1 MPTRFRHHIVSAHD
15 GGAPAGAGRG
25 GLLRRGLPA
34 RGAKLRRWAGVGVL
48 ASIALTAVTV
58 AAPRASG
65 AAQIGTWTAP
75 FNIGVKGI
83 HSQVLPRSGKVLL
96 FSYPVGNTGSAAV
109 VLDPSTLAYTNVTI
123 PYQRDAFCGGEDLLD
138 NGQIFVAGGHQYN
151 VTNSNSHED
160 GLGTTNTDFFDP
172 TTQTWTPGPQL
183 TQARWYP
190 TNLEIGN
197 GNVLVVSGQSAP
209 GTPSSTMEMFDPSTG
224 TISTLPSTATKVLP
238 DYPRMLLLPSGKA
251 FLAGPSKGTQLFD
264 PTANKWSWV
273 GNMLFGARGNGNAVL
288 LPGLNKVLVAGG
300 KNGTSGTTNT
310 AEVIDL
316 SQAKPKFTYTGS
328 MAYARAYANAVLLA
342 DGTVLEVGGGTGG
355 SYTKPVFTSEIYN
368 PTTGTWSTM
377 AAQTAPRIYHS
388 TAVLLPSGK
397 VLSAG
402 MDSGTYQYT
411 AELYSPPYLFKG
423 PRPTITSTP
432 SSVGYGQAFNIST
445 PNAASITRVALV
457 KPGGATHTLG
467 QDQRYVDLT
476 ISGTSSGTV
485 SVTAP
490 PDGNHAPPG
499 WYMLFILNSAGVPSW
514 ARWVDVG

>member
-1 MPTRFRHHIVSAHD
+1 MRSRFRHHIVSAHD
-15 GGAPAGAGRG
+15 GGAPARRFARLA
-25 GLLRRGLPA
+25 LLARRTNI
-34 RGAKLRRWAGVGVL
+34 RRWAGVAVL
-48 ASIALTAVTV
+48 ASIALTAETI
-58 AAPRASG
+58 AAPKASG
-65 AAQIGTWTAP
+65 AAQIGTWSAP

-83 HSQVLPRSGKVLL
+83 HSQVLPNGKVLL
-96 FSYPVGNTGSAAV
+96 FSYPTGKTGSAAV
-109 VLDPSTLAYTNVTI
+109 VLDPTTQTYTNVTM
-123 PYQRDAFCGGEDLLD
+123 PYLRDAFCGGEDLLS
-138 NGQIFVAGGHQYN
+138 NGQVFVAGGHQYN
-151 VTNSNSHED
+151 SVNSTSHED
-160 GLGTTNTDFFDP
+160 GLGTTDTDFFDP

-183 TQARWYP
+183 AQARWYP
-190 TNLEIGN
+190 TNLELGN
-197 GNVLVVSGQSAP
+197 GKVLVVSGQTSP
-209 GTPSSTMEMFDPSTG
+209 SSPSSTIEMFDPATN
-224 TISTLPSTATKVLP
+224 TISTLPSTATKALP
-238 DYPRMLLLPSGKA
+238 DYPRLLLLPSGKV
-251 FLAGPSKGTQLFD
+251 FLAGPSRGTQLFN
-264 PTANKWSWV
+264 PTTNTWSWV
-273 GNMLFGARGNGNAVL
+273 GNMLYGARGNGNAVL

-300 KNGTSGTTNT
+300 KDGSGTTNT

-316 SQAKPKFTYTGS
+316 SQKKPTFTYTGS

-355 SYTKPVFTSEIYN
+355 SYTQPVFTSEIYN

-388 TAVLLPSGK
+388 TAVLLPSGQ

-411 AELYSPPYLFKG
+411 AELYSPPYLFNG
-423 PRPTITSTP
+423 ARPTIASAP

-445 PNAASITRVALV
+445 PNGASITRVALV

-476 ISGTSSGTV
+476 ISGSTSGQV

-499 WYMLFILNSAGVPSW
+499 WYMLFILNAAGVPSV
-514 ARWVDVG
+514 ASWVDVG